1 MGCSL
6 SKPLPWSFSL
16 WATRDV
22 PSLSLSH
29 GLFPC
34 EPHGRIRQE
43 KGGCRFDDKHLPTKR
58 KSCFRC
64 QGVKPAPNCNCIR
77 WIYALYM
84 LGRCQEGVKEVSSL
98 GVLVW
103 IHRLSNKHCMTSPS
117 LLNGRLISIELKA
130 FRHWMTDTLSRT
142 RKTWLV
148 QLAVSIIFPIAWYV
162 GVQIFIFIMAI
173 TYF

>member
-1 MGCSL
+1 MVFFL
-6 SKPLPWSFSL
+6 
-16 WATRDV
+16 V
-22 PSLSLSH
+22 SH
-29 GLFPC
+29 MEESVKKKADAGLMITIFLLR
-34 EPHGRIRQE
+34 ENYV
-43 KGGCRFDDKHLPTKR
+43 
-58 KSCFRC
+58 FRC

-84 LGRCQEGVKEVSSL
+84 LGRCQGGVKEVSSL

-148 QLAVSIIFPIAWYV
+148 QLAVSIIHPIACYV
-162 GVQIFIFIMAI
+162 GVQILIFIISIAYWCRVSMWCKGV
-173 TYF
+173 

>member
-1 MGCSL
+1 MIQTMGCAL
-6 SKPLPWSFSL
+6 SKPFPWSFSY
-16 WATRDV
+16 
-22 PSLSLSH
+22 
-29 GLFPC
+29 
-34 EPHGRIRQE
+34 EPHERIRQE
-43 KGGCRFDDKHLPTKR
+43 KCGCRLDDKHLPTKR

-84 LGRCQEGVKEVSSL
+84 LGRCQGGVKEVSSL

-148 QLAVSIIFPIAWYV
+148 QLAVSIIHPIACYV
-162 GVQIFIFIMAI
+162 GVQIFIFIICIAYWCRVCMWCKGV
-173 TYF
+173 

>member
-1 MGCSL
+1 MIQTMGCAI
-6 SKPLPWSFSL
+6 SKPIPWSFYL
-16 WATRDV
+16 WATWDV

-43 KGGCRFDDKHLPTKR
+43 KGGCGLDDKHLPPKR

-64 QGVKPAPNCNCIR
+64 QGVKPAPNYNCIR
-77 WIYALYM
+77 WIYALYIQ
-84 LGRCQEGVKEVSSL
+84 GRCQGGVKEVSSL

-142 RKTWLV
+142 RKTWFV
-148 QLAVSIIFPIAWYV
+148 QQPSA
-162 GVQIFIFIMAI
+162 
-173 TYF
+173 